1 MTALQLADAVANDRA
16 QVLAI
21 CRAGLLPEDTA
32 DESGLEELLW
42 RATPDP
48 SVRLVARD
56 GASIVGIIAATV
68 SIDASEVGTGYV
80 TLIAVRPDHQRTGL
94 GRSLVRALQS
104 RLETLGVTEI
114 WTGGSQPNYW
124 WPGIDSRY
132 EAALSLFLSEGYT
145 DVDHASNMRVVLSE
159 SVISNTLL
167 EDIATRRLTLAEFP
181 DFQSWMSSSWEGAWD
196 REVELV
202 LRREPISCF
211 VAEKDGAYVGFA
223 AYDTNRL
230 GSFGPMGS
238 TPAIRGRGV
247 GAALLRLCL
256 RDYFERGDRDCQI
269 SWAGPQTFYRDAV
282 AAEPDREFARL
293 RKVSLR

>member
-1 MTALQLADAVANDRA
+1 MTGVQLADAVADDRA
-16 QVLAI
+16 QVLET
-21 CRAGLLPEDTA
+21 CRTALLPEDTD
-32 DESGLEELLW
+32 DESGLDELLW
-42 RATPDP
+42 RTTQQP
-48 SVRLVARD
+48 SVRLVAHD
-56 GASIVGIIAATV
+56 GAAVVGFIAATV
-68 SIDASEVGTGYV
+68 SADLSEVSTGYV

-94 GRSLVRALQS
+94 GRRLVRAMQS
-104 RLETLGVTEI
+104 RLVTLGVTEI

-132 EAALSLFLSEGYT
+132 EAAQHLFLSEGYA
-145 DVDHASNMRVVLSE
+145 DVDHAFNMRVALSE
-159 SVISNTLL
+159 PVVAKLPVGG
-167 EDIATRRLTLAEFP
+167 IATRRLTLAEFP
-181 DFQSWMSSSWEGAWD
+181 DFQSWMRSSWEGMWD
-196 REVELV
+196 MEVELV
-202 LRREPISCF
+202 LRRDPISCF
-211 VAEKDGAYVGFA
+211 VAEQNGAYVGFA

-282 AAEPDREFARL
+282 AAEPGREFTRL
-293 RKVSLR
+293 RKVIVR